1 MQIAPLEWILS
12 AFVEKIKEMKMKQWI
27 LLLVSVFL
35 FACSEDNSSSGEIQ
49 EESSSSVS
57 EFSPIVFTKLS
68 SNKLLSGESFKIGFS
83 GTISVDTESQL
94 VEDATTSKI
103 DSIFIEVREVKDKSV
118 SEVLFSKELEGDFPL
133 TSVALNGEEILYDDL
148 EHCGNFR
155 VYFWAY
161 ASGSL
166 ESVYISV
173 DSLEIEKEMEYCQED
188 VELPEEPESSSSVL
202 EECSEMKMKTI
213 TLSTI
218 ASEQNRFADFEQGI
232 TSAEAEGM
240 QVSLSVEEDILFL
253 NVEEKS
259 FELGEEYGNFRAGVV
274 PEQVCEESLDVF
286 PGTLGSELEIF
297 QNAWVILKSEKKTY
311 LLLIGKRTDAEGG
324 SSVEITYWK

>member
-1 MQIAPLEWILS
+1 MTEQEAIRKLNMLDEALNFQRADADESSCALQMAIKALEKQV
-12 AFVEKIKEMKMKQWI
+12 AKKPRYQKIEYGKHKWKRKE
-27 LLLVSVFL
+27 
-35 FACSEDNSSSGEIQ
+35 NGEIDDFAWDHAYCNG
-49 EESSSSVS
+49 V
-57 EFSPIVFTKLS
+57 VC
-68 SNKLLSGESFKIGFS
+68 
-83 GTISVDTESQL
+83 
-94 VEDATTSKI
+94 
-103 DSIFIEVREVKDKSV
+103 EVC
-118 SEVLFSKELEGDFPL
+118 GL
-133 TSVALNGEEILYDDL
+133 TQCVHCNPDYDDL
-148 EHCGNFR
+148 EDCGNFR

-173 DSLEIEKEMEYCQED
+173 DSLEIEKEMEYCQEE

-324 SSVEITYWK
+324 SSVEITYWE